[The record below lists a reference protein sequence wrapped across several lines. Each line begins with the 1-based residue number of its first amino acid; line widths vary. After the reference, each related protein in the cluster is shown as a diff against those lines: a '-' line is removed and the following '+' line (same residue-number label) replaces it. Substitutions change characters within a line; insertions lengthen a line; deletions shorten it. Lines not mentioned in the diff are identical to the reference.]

1 MSKSYKYPIITI
13 IIAKITSRSSTAK
26 PYRHP
31 AVASDPSHPLQRRH
45 PRWSA
50 CLALEH
56 WCRGLPPQAQH
67 GPGRAPRK
75 LSCSQKEEREVP
87 THPASQAVAQQSHAT
102 TQLWLPT
109 RRYPSSAVTHDGR
122 PAWRN
127 PETQLCE
134 RCKCPCRPLTSQVF
148 GSPPGGKLSG
158 AVGPQHVTAEVFDR
172 DFCLPRR
179 GLFPVLQ
186 LRRLPNPPPKPSM
199 AQEEAPPRA
208 GELAGENAP
217 GCPPPPRR

>member
-1 MSKSYKYPIITI
+1 MNS
-13 IIAKITSRSSTAK
+13 ITS
-26 PYRHP
+26 
-31 AVASDPSHPLQRRH
+31 
-45 PRWSA
+45 
-50 CLALEH
+50 EN
-56 WCRGLPPQAQH
+56 
-67 GPGRAPRK
+67 PGRYIINPLLLVIYSKHK
-75 LSCSQKEEREVP
+75 LVHQFRTRS
-87 THPASQAVAQQSHAT
+87 AS
-102 TQLWLPT
+102 
-109 RRYPSSAVTHDGR
+109 
-122 PAWRN
+122 RN

-134 RCKCPCRPLTSQVF
+134 RCRCPCRPLTSQVF

-158 AVGPQHVTAEVFDR
+158 AVDPRHVTAEIFDR

>member
-1 MSKSYKYPIITI
+1 M
-13 IIAKITSRSSTAK
+13 KITSRSSTAK
-26 PYRHP
+26 PYHHP

-109 RRYPSSAVTHDGR
+109 HRYPSSAVTHGGR
-122 PAWRN
+122 PTCILVKRSWYAISNSKCLAKTRNAVVRKIQMPMSPFDEPGLRLSAWGEAVRG
-127 PETQLCE
+127 
-134 RCKCPCRPLTSQVF
+134 RRPPTCHS
-148 GSPPGGKLSG
+148 
-158 AVGPQHVTAEVFDR
+158 
-172 DFCLPRR
+172 
-179 GLFPVLQ
+179 
-186 LRRLPNPPPKPSM
+186 
-199 AQEEAPPRA
+199 
-208 GELAGENAP
+208 
-217 GCPPPPRR
+217 

>member
-1 MSKSYKYPIITI
+1 MPPPSCGFRP
-13 IIAKITSRSSTAK
+13 
-26 PYRHP
+26 
-31 AVASDPSHPLQRRH
+31 VAPLQRRH

-109 RRYPSSAVTHDGR
+109 RRYPSSAVTHGGR

-158 AVGPQHVTAEVFDR
+158 AVDPRHVTAEVFDR

-186 LRRLPNPPPKPSM
+186 LRRLPYTP
-199 AQEEAPPRA
+199 
-208 GELAGENAP
+208 
-217 GCPPPPRR
+217 